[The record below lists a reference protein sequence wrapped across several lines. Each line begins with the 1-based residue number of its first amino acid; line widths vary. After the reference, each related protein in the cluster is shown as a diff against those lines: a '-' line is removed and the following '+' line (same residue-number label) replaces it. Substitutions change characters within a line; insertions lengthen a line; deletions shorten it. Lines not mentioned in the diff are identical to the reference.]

1 MLLPF
6 DVSVTDNLFSTGG
19 YICRISVTE
28 VPGDP
33 DRITEKNKMTF
44 YNVSISDAQVIQCNA
59 TNKHGYIFQNA
70 YLNVLSKCSSAIW
83 YRNLIVLL
91 VHVCTWATAEIFP
104 EGGKT
109 TNTFK
114 S

>member
-1 MLLPF
+1 MFRLVLN
-6 DVSVTDNLFSTGG
+6 VVQ
-19 YICRISVTE
+19 CRIAVTE

-70 YLNVLSKCSSAIW
+70 YLNVLSKCSSAAIC
-83 YRNLIVLL
+83 I
-91 VHVCTWATAEIFP
+91 VHVHVHVHVV
-104 EGGKT
+104 
-109 TNTFK
+109 
-114 S
+114 